1 MRMSLKDQI
10 EEDFKEAMKDQD
22 KERMNTL
29 RMLKSAIQNKTKE
42 TGDDLDDEDVIKVLS
57 KEVKSRQDSI
67 EQYEDGERPDLA
79 EKEKREKE
87 IIETYLPE
95 PLSDDELD
103 ELIDEVIEDVGAQDM
118 SDMGDVMG
126 RVMPEVRG
134 RADGDTVQDKVRE
147 RLQ

>member
-1 MRMSLKDQI
+1 MSLKDQI

>member
-1 MRMSLKDQI
+1 MSLKDQI

-95 PLSDDELD
+95 PLSNDELD